1 MVGRIRTLVATL
13 AAALTSSAASAAEGP
28 PLSLWRL
35 DCGRVGVPDIGF
47 LSDTFAFSGP
57 KEVAVSC
64 YLIRHGDR
72 YLLWDAGLPL
82 SRLSGERT
90 PAGGL
95 VRQGRS
101 IADQLKELGLTPDAV
116 GIVALSHY
124 HSDHAGQAAGFPKAT
139 LMIGAEDM
147 AVVRSDRKAFN
158 LEREPFAPWTR
169 DAGKVDLVEGDRDVF
184 GDGRVV
190 MLATPGH
197 TPGHHSLLVRLSS
210 GPLIL
215 TGDLWH
221 FAEQKPINGVPT
233 INTSRAET
241 LASMDR
247 IGKAAANL
255 GAAVVI
261 GHEPDDIAKL
271 PAFPAPAR

>member
-1 MVGRIRTLVATL
+1 MAGRNRTLFAALACALAPSAGL
-13 AAALTSSAASAAEGP
+13 AAEPAA
-28 PLSLWRL
+28 LSLWRL
-35 DCGRVGVPDIGF
+35 DCGRVAVPDVSF

-82 SRLSGERT
+82 SRLTGERT

-101 IADQLKELGLTPDAV
+101 IADQLEDLGLSPAAIGV
-116 GIVALSHY
+116 VALSHY
-124 HSDHAGQAAGFPKAT
+124 HSDHAGQAAAFPDAT

-147 AVVRSDRKAFN
+147 AVIRSDQAAFN
-158 LEREPFAPWTR
+158 LERDQFGPWTR
-169 DAGKVDLVEGDRDVF
+169 GGGKVDLVTGDRDVF

-197 TPGHHSLLVRLSS
+197 TPGHHSLLVRLAS
-210 GPLIL
+210 GPVLL
-215 TGDLWH
+215 SGDLWH
-221 FAEQKPINGVPT
+221 FAGQVPINGVPAV
-233 INTSRAET
+233 NTSRAET

-255 GAAVVI
+255 KATVVL
-261 GHEPDDIAKL
+261 GHEPADVGKL
-271 PAFPAPAR
+271 PAFPAAAH